1 MPIKQSFSTLIS
13 GKHLIKLSFVLG
25 ILFLSGCSNLLP
37 NLAGEP
43 PALYELNPP
52 QSSDFSP
59 DTTTQAITSQ
69 ILIDIPQS
77 SAGIDTPRIAF
88 MRNDNTLGYY
98 SDVSWTDRAPVM
110 FQTLLVNSL
119 QNSGR
124 FLAIGRENMGLR
136 GDYLLKV
143 NLNALQTDYRDS
155 AHITA
160 KASITVNLVAMP
172 RRVIVRSATFSA
184 ITPVH
189 DDGMPSIYQALNH
202 ASQDVLAKTT
212 NWISSVL
219 SQSATKKTQP

>member
-1 MPIKQSFSTLIS
+1 MTLKQFFPALMGAKCIA
-13 GKHLIKLSFVLG
+13 KLSFILG
-25 ILFLSGCSNLLP
+25 MLFLSGCSNLLP

-52 QSSDFSP
+52 QSSDFLP
-59 DTTTQAITSQ
+59 NPTAQTITSQ

-88 MRNDNTLGYY
+88 MRADNTLAYY

-136 GDYLLKV
+136 GDYLLKI
-143 NLNALQTDYRDS
+143 NLNALQADYRDG
-155 AHITA
+155 AQITA
-160 KASITVNLVAMP
+160 KASLTVNLVTMP
-172 RRVIVRSATFSA
+172 RRVIVESATFSA
-184 ITPVH
+184 TAPAR
-189 DDGMPSIYQALNH
+189 DGSMPAIYQALDH
-202 ASQDVLAKTT
+202 ASQSVLTQTT
-212 NWISSVL
+212 NWIASVL
-219 SQSATKKTQP
+219 SKGATKKQQP